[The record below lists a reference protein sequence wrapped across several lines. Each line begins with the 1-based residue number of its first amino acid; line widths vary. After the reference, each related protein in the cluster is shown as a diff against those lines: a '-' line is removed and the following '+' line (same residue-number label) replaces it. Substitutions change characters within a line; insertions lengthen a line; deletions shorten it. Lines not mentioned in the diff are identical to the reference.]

1 MKLVIRM
8 EESLNFVVNVN
19 PRSKKNSQEI
29 VFNRKT
35 GKRMV
40 IQNKRYTEFE
50 KECKQYMPKLD
61 KPIDYPVNLSC
72 KFYVCDARKRD
83 IANYLEAIQD
93 VLVKYKVLEDDN
105 YNIVS
110 SLNNCSMEIDRDNN
124 RIEISIDKII

>member
-1 MKLVIRM
+1 M

-61 KPIDYPVNLSC
+61 KPIDYPINLQC

-110 SLNNCSMEIDRDNN
+110 SLNGCSMEIDRENS

>member
-1 MKLVIRM
+1 MIKSNIP
-8 EESLNFVVNVN
+8 VN

-35 GKRMV
+35 GHRMV

-50 KECKQYMPKLD
+50 KECKKHI
-61 KPIDYPVNLSC
+61 PILREPPINYPINLQC

-93 VLVKYKVLEDDN
+93 ILVKYGILEDDN

-110 SLNNCSMEIDRDNN
+110 SLNGCSMEIDRDNP
-124 RIEISIDKII
+124 RIEIIIEKIKEQE